1 MDCFELFLT
10 NTSLVT
16 VFGHLSLKITENN
29 YAGQLQDIWVV
40 NRCHKQFLCEPGIAV
55 VLYYFFFL
63 IMGLE
68 R

>member
-29 YAGQLQDIWVV
+29 YAGQLQDI
-40 NRCHKQFLCEPGIAV
+40 
-55 VLYYFFFL
+55 
-63 IMGLE
+63 
-68 R
+68 